1 MTFLPTLVLF
11 VVVVSTGVWVSRDSR
26 ALEAQ
31 GTPVEISLGGRR
43 IGSPVLWTV
52 GCLLLWV
59 VFIPVYVSARRK
71 VAG

>member
-1 MTFLPTLVLF
+1 MSFLPTLVLF
-11 VVVVSTGVWVSRDSR
+11 VVVVSTAIWVSRDSR

-31 GTPVEISLGGRR
+31 GMPVVVSLGGRR

-59 VFIPVYVSARRK
+59 VFIPVDLAARRTIT
-71 VAG
+71 G